1 MLRKTILCL
10 TLLSVFVLA
19 ARGAEQPSVYI
30 EESQSWT
37 VNDWILFTGLL
48 GALGGGSRPQTIEI
62 IHTFTKRCP
71 QLAPTREREG
81 VDFVVVLE
89 REGGK
94 SIFRKDN
101 KYAVFTGAGDLVEVG
116 STHMASTAVSQACEA
131 IMAKETGKAINRVGV
146 AAFVGHGMPLRMR
159 WWVTHLFV
167 ARPFRLPRPH
177 SCGRR
182 AA

>member
-37 VNDWILFTGLL
+37 VNDWIPFTGLL

-116 STHMASTAVSQACEA
+116 STHMASTAVSQASGT
-131 IMAKETGKAINRVGV
+131 IMAKETGKAINRGRGSRNRRARHAAANEVVGDAPV
-146 AAFVGHGMPLRMR
+146 CGAAFQAAAAA
-159 WWVTHLFV
+159 F
-167 ARPFRLPRPH
+167 PR
-177 SCGRR
+177 
-182 AA
+182 A